1 MADPQ
6 TLIRDAQE
14 KAERLCARAV
24 EQTPVDYQ
32 SFITLIEQRKKVGGT
47 RHAPVFAAVRQPY
60 LSVDGRVKWAR
71 DEHLRAGKRFDVHTE
86 FVAEPTSGQLLARAT
101 LTSEIYGTVVAHAR
115 VFLGGDGVN
124 ESNPLETGET
134 SALGRALGMWGF
146 GCYGTGIASAEEV
159 LRVGERP
166 DPGAASPGGPRPPN
180 GAPGTAPSA
189 SVAAAV
195 GVGEETTEP
204 ELARLGQALGLR
216 PGEVALR
223 RAQAG
228 SDQEAIE
235 ALRAELAARGEAG
248 TPNTGDGSSELA
260 PTRIRPGELLA
271 HAARLGV
278 GAAAYRAY
286 LVARY
291 ALVPGETPEASLT
304 DDQLRQ
310 ECARFA
316 RREREPAIGVGFR
329 LQCEQLVRRV
339 TP

>member
-1 MADPQ
+1 M
-6 TLIRDAQE
+6 IDAQAVIREAHE
-14 KAERLCARAV
+14 KAERLCALAV

-47 RHAPVFAAVRQPY
+47 RHAPLFATVRQPY

-71 DEHLRAGKRFDVHTE
+71 DEHLRAGKRFDVQTE
-86 FVAEPTSGQLLARAT
+86 FVAEPMSGQLLARAT

-166 DPGAASPGGPRPPN
+166 DPGAAPPRGSRPTN
-180 GAPGTAPSA
+180 GAPGTVPSSSAAP
-189 SVAAAV
+189 AV
-195 GVGEETTEP
+195 GAADGTTEP
-204 ELARLGQALGLR
+204 ELARLGQALGMR

-235 ALRAELAARGEAG
+235 HLRAELAARTEAE
-248 TPNTGDGSSELA
+248 TPIAGDESSELA
-260 PTRIRPGELLA
+260 ASRISRGELLA
-271 HAARLGV
+271 HAERLGV
-278 GAAAYRAY
+278 GAPAYR
-286 LVARY
+286 
-291 ALVPGETPEASLT
+291 G
-304 DDQLRQ
+304 
-310 ECARFA
+310 
-316 RREREPAIGVGFR
+316 RRP
-329 LQCEQLVRRV
+329 RR
-339 TP
+339 T